1 MKKQF
6 ELGKTYELVDAKG
19 FASSFDGNVVIS
31 QEIIETGGFVT
42 VNKVQNGSAVRLSYA
57 DGSCNEWASILGSEI
72 RFFREVDE
80 SRMRYQPILKDEH
93 GNTAVGYYVVAGLD
107 NYTDGC
113 AL

>member
-19 FASSFDGNVVIS
+19 FASSFDGNIVIG
-31 QEIIETGGFVT
+31 QEIIETGGFIT
-42 VNKVQNGSAVRLSYA
+42 VNKVQNGSAVQISYA
-57 DGSCNEWASILGSEI
+57 DGSRNEWASILGSEI

-80 SRMRYQPILKDEH
+80 AIHRQPIFKDVLSD
-93 GNTAVGYYVVAGLD
+93 TVIGYCIVAGQD